1 MLTVTESARQILK
14 ETLTVHSNDPEI
26 GLRLSLKPPGILGIV
41 QDKEAEGDQV
51 VEHEGAKV
59 LLVSSELAPLVN
71 GNTLDTQDTTD
82 GPQLTMSQE
91 NRG

>member
-41 QDKEAEGDQV
+41 LDKEAEGDEV

-59 LLVSSELAPLVN
+59 LLVSSELAPLVD
-71 GNTLDTQDTTD
+71 GNTLDTQDTPD
-82 GPQLTMSQE
+82 GPQLTMFQE
-91 NRG
+91 SLG